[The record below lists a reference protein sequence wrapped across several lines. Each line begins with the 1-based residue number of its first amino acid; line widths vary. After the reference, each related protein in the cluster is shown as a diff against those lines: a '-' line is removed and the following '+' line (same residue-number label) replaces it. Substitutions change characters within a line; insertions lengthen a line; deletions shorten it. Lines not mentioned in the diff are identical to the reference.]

1 MQEALKPVIDFGFKE
16 MGLNFIEATVE
27 QGNEKSIS
35 LLRKLNFERETELR
49 DQLIYFFLLRE
60 HWGSEGK
67 FG

>member
-16 MGLNFIEATVE
+16 MSLDFIEATVE
-27 QGNEKSIS
+27 QDNEKSIN

-60 HWGSEGK
+60 HWGTEGK